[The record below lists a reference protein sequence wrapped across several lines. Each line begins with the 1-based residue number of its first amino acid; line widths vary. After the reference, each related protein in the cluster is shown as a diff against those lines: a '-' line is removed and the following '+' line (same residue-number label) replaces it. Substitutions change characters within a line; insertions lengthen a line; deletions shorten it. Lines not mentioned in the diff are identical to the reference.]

1 MAIHAISGK
10 PGGGKTLYAVKL
22 VLDELIY
29 GSRVVITNVAFRL
42 PELNVYL
49 QRMHPNRSVDLFG
62 RLRIL
67 SDEDTSGFWTF
78 RPAVDEV
85 GKLLAGFHRIPLLDK
100 SQWEA
105 GDLPCYAGVR
115 DHGVMYVIDEC
126 HNFFNARAWMK
137 TGRDVLFYLSQHR
150 KLGDTV
156 VWITQ
161 AVSNVDKQFRSV
173 TQDYTYVRN
182 LSKEKMGMFRLPSR
196 FLRRSYGEP
205 ATATSQCMES
215 GTFTVDV
222 SGVASCYDTAQGVG
236 IHTRSAADK
245 SEKKKGVHCAWL
257 LVGAPVALIT
267 LMHFAPDIVVH
278 FLDGGHK
285 RFQAVISG
293 PALTNGV
300 SAAVVSSTAFK
311 TNAAVAVGGSVAT
324 NTVYM
329 IGFATVPHFVNDYFV
344 GAKSVHVYLS
354 DGSEYQNGDGHLT
367 FLSERYCVVDGVT
380 NWYRAAAVTAP
391 VVVEAPES
399 YSRSV
404 SEQPSPVVSAAGGS
418 SVWYMPARPFGISRP
433 AVRSATAQA
442 GFGGG
447 YSQTY

>member
-245 SEKKKGVHCAWL
+245 SEKKKAELKVTSSLLYHEEKKLLSQRKSSQPAKPESFFSRHGGKFALAGAFL
-257 LVGAPVALIT
+257 LVVGFVVASVLSAGVVSAVAGGLAAIGIAVAPAFVTPVA
-267 LMHFAPDIVVH
+267 M
-278 FLDGGHK
+278 
-285 RFQAVISG
+285 
-293 PALTNGV
+293 
-300 SAAVVSSTAFK
+300 
-311 TNAAVAVGGSVAT
+311 AVGAG
-324 NTVYM
+324 
-329 IGFATVPHFVNDYFV
+329 I
-344 GAKSVHVYLS
+344 
-354 DGSEYQNGDGHLT
+354 
-367 FLSERYCVVDGVT
+367 
-380 NWYRAAAVTAP
+380 AAVTGAI
-391 VVVEAPES
+391 
-399 YSRSV
+399 
-404 SEQPSPVVSAAGGS
+404 AGTVIGAIAGKGS
-418 SVWYMPARPFGISRP
+418 DTRD
-433 AVRSATAQA
+433 
-442 GFGGG
+442 
-447 YSQTY
+447 